1 MNEQQQELNERI
13 ADDERHAAT
22 MRRAADY
29 DALLANANADGDQGM
44 TERQIVELSRVYLAL
59 IEAHGLNIEAARN
72 VIDRALKQA
81 AAVLEIFGSAEAA
94 ARFEG
99 NDTSARAKAAEA
111 ERNTAARRAFNAEAD
126 NQRLT
131 AENRRLAARVA
142 ELEAELAAQW
152 RPVTEDWPPYNERVI
167 IGYGGGYGG
176 GWCVFAR
183 RVRTDEDAW
192 LMDDDTMLA
201 FESAAVAMPRPL
213 PPAPQETE

>member
-1 MNEQQQELNERI
+1 
-13 ADDERHAAT
+13 
-22 MRRAADY
+22 
-29 DALLANANADGDQGM
+29 M

-59 IEAHGLNIEAARN
+59 IEAHGPNIEAARN

-142 ELEAELAAQW
+142 ELEAALDAQGW
-152 RPVTEDWPPYNERVI
+152 RPGSETPKHDWYLVYDFSEDDQPLFRYYGPAGWRLSGDRVI
-167 IGYGGGYGG
+167 PNWY
-176 GWCVFAR
+176 
-183 RVRTDEDAW
+183 
-192 LMDDDTMLA
+192 
-201 FESAAVAMPRPL
+201 MPIPPL

>member
-1 MNEQQQELNERI
+1 MTTMNEQQQELNERI

-22 MRRAADY
+22 MRKARDY

-81 AAVLEIFGSAEAA
+81 AAVLKIFGSAEAA

-111 ERNTAARRAFNAEAD
+111 EVVDLHRQLAEMAAAMEEIED
-126 NQRLT
+126 
-131 AENRRLAARVA
+131 ERLALLARVA
-142 ELEAELAAQW
+142 ELESQLAAQGWQPGSETPKHDWYLVYDFSEDDQPLFRYYGPTGW
-152 RPVTEDWPPYNERVI
+152 RLSGDRVI
-167 IGYGGGYGG
+167 PNWY
-176 GWCVFAR
+176 
-183 RVRTDEDAW
+183 
-192 LMDDDTMLA
+192 
-201 FESAAVAMPRPL
+201 MPIPPL

>member
-1 MNEQQQELNERI
+1 
-13 ADDERHAAT
+13 
-22 MRRAADY
+22 MRKARDY

-44 TERQIVELSRVYLAL
+44 TERQIGQLSRVYLAL

-81 AAVLEIFGSAEAA
+81 AAVLEIFGSAAAA

-142 ELEAELAAQW
+142 ELEAASDAQW
-152 RPVTEDWPPYNERVI
+152 RPVMEKPTEPPDGETSEYLTWNDFV
-167 IGYGGGYGG
+167 GFT
-176 GWCVFAR
+176 VR
-183 RVRTDEDAW
+183 RYHDGQFHS
-192 LMDDDTMLA
+192 A
-201 FESAAVAMPRPL
+201 FRKQPTHWRPL
-213 PPAPQETE
+213 PPAPQEPTR